1 MGKRGPCL
9 REASRLREPR
19 SRRNIVMSTDNATSR
34 AAALTSTSE
43 QLVRGYRNESNVK
56 VDLSQLIG
64 MLGYG
69 PVETEH
75 SIPGGSIDI

>member
-1 MGKRGPCL
+1 M
-9 REASRLREPR
+9 
-19 SRRNIVMSTDNATSR
+19 TDNATTF

-43 QLVRGYRNESNVK
+43 QRGRRYRNESNVK

-64 MLGYG
+64 ELGYG

-75 SIPGGSIDI
+75 TRSPGGPSTSTSRTTG